1 MKKPTQKPETG
12 SSLSCESKGHFLRE
26 LQIEFLIH
34 EMKDPFSV
42 IETGVR
48 TLLEKKERFGA
59 LSPRQEKTLIRIL
72 RNTRRAQGMLNDLLE
87 IGRSEAGCF
96 LCCKFHPTD
105 TIYDVL
111 MDALEAVLGCVSE
124 SEVKRGEQH
133 HLIEF
138 LSHYGILLD
147 IAPPMFHLEMYQD
160 EIKFRQIVGNLIKNA
175 LHHRD
180 ERIEIRMAGEKEL
193 LFIEVTDDG
202 PGIEPEHHQMIFQ
215 RYTRI
220 NDRDVP
226 NRRGHGLGLAGAL
239 ISARS
244 IGGDIEVKSKRGIG
258 ATFRLILPITLKGG
272 EGQRDSLSLRSSQ

>member
-1 MKKPTQKPETG
+1 MKKQIQKPETG
-12 SSLSCESKGHFLRE
+12 PSPSCESKGNFFRE

-34 EMKDPFSV
+34 EMKDPLSI

-59 LSPRQEKTLIRIL
+59 LSPRQEKILIRIQ

-105 TIYDVL
+105 TMCDVL
-111 MDALEAVLGCVSE
+111 VDALEAVFGCDSE
-124 SEVKRGEQH
+124 PAGKRGEPH

-147 IAPPMFHLEMYQD
+147 IAPPLFHLEMYQD

-175 LHHRD
+175 LYHRD
-180 ERIEIRMAGEKEL
+180 KRIEIRMAGEKEL
-193 LFIEVTDDG
+193 LLIEVTDDG
-202 PGIEPEHHQMIFQ
+202 PGIEPEHHQMIFK
-215 RYTRI
+215 RYTQI
-220 NDRDVP
+220 NERNVP
-226 NRRGHGLGLAGAL
+226 FRRGHGLGLAGAL

-244 IGGDIEVKSKRGIG
+244 IGGNIEVISRKGAG
-258 ATFRLILPITLKGG
+258 ATFRLILPTTLEETAGKNQTIK
-272 EGQRDSLSLRSSQ
+272 EH

>member
-1 MKKPTQKPETG
+1 MKKDAPSEEKE
-12 SSLSCESKGHFLRE
+12 HFFRE
-26 LQIEFLIH
+26 LQIEFLVH

-59 LSPRQEKTLIRIL
+59 LSPRQEKILVRIL

-111 MDALEAVLGCVSE
+111 MDSVEAVLGSDSE
-124 SEVKRGEQH
+124 SAATLGEPH
-133 HLIEF
+133 HLLEF
-138 LSHYGILLD
+138 LTHHGIFLD
-147 IAPPMFHLEMYQD
+147 IAPSLFHLEMYQD

-175 LHHRD
+175 LYHRD
-180 ERIEIRMAGEKEL
+180 ERIEIRMAGRKEL

-202 PGIEPEHHQMIFQ
+202 PGIEPAHHQTIFQ

-244 IGGDIEVKSKRGIG
+244 IGGNIEIHSREGVG
-258 ATFRLILPITLKGG
+258 ATFRLILPITLD
-272 EGQRDSLSLRSSQ
+272 EGT

>member
-1 MKKPTQKPETG
+1 MKTHP
-12 SSLSCESKGHFLRE
+12 SSEEKEHFFRE

-111 MDALEAVLGCVSE
+111 TDTLEAVLGCVSE

-180 ERIEIRMAGEKEL
+180 KRIEIRMAGEKEL

-244 IGGDIEVKSKRGIG
+244 IGGNIEVISSKGVG
-258 ATFRLILPITLKGG
+258 ATFRLILPITLG
-272 EGQRDSLSLRSSQ
+272 EGTEENESMGSESSL